1 MAEQE
6 IGENAFHLTLLK
18 SLEDDSLENEAF
30 GRNSTND
37 EQPKNEEGMK
47 RLSQS
52 ASPLLDTGHMH
63 SDDPTICPY
72 CNKKFRKPR
81 VLDCLHSMCEDCV
94 IAQLG
99 GDSDNRKSMNHK
111 LTDFELEH
119 NANTSRPTPPGV
131 IRCPVCSQET
141 HIGNDI
147 MFVNLMLLD
156 YVRIREIGLNGRGDE
171 RICRACKSEE
181 AAVANCLHCCSD
193 LCNKCVQAHHD
204 MRMFDGH
211 KVEKTN
217 NSL

>member
-1 MAEQE
+1 
-6 IGENAFHLTLLK
+6 
-18 SLEDDSLENEAF
+18 
-30 GRNSTND
+30 
-37 EQPKNEEGMK
+37 
-47 RLSQS
+47 
-52 ASPLLDTGHMH
+52 
-63 SDDPTICPY
+63 
-72 CNKKFRKPR
+72 
-81 VLDCLHSMCEDCV
+81 MCEDCV

-193 LCNKCVQAHHD
+193 LCNKFVPFQAMENIKFLSD
-204 MRMFDGH
+204 AFKLTMTCACSTGIRW
-211 KVEKTN
+211 KNK
-217 NSL
+217 